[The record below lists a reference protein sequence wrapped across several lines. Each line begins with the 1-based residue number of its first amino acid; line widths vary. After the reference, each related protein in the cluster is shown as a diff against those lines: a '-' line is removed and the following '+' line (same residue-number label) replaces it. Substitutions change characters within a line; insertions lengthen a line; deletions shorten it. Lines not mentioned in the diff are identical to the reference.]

1 MVHWDVF
8 ASHQLLTAQVQLGGS
23 RRTQRTRNCDTG
35 PCFTQVFFVFSW
47 SRSNKSKTTGGRKDR
62 PHPCI
67 RGQAYRAWNKSGI
80 FISRSMRVILV
91 DYSIFACFF
100 TRVTRNGRRERKGRG
115 GATRGWVS
123 YYCITYIMM
132 FALCCQYE
140 DGTCNAHAGQITNP
154 HLMIFT

>member
-47 SRSNKSKTTGGRKDR
+47 SRSNKSITTGGRKDR

-91 DYSIFACFF
+91 DYS
-100 TRVTRNGRRERKGRG
+100 
-115 GATRGWVS
+115 
-123 YYCITYIMM
+123 M
-132 FALCCQYE
+132 FVCVF
-140 DGTCNAHAGQITNP
+140 HAGDEKWKAGAEGEGGGNAGVGIILLH
-154 HLMIFT
+154 HLHHDVCVVLSVRRRYM